1 MSRDRYYDDESS
13 PGRGRYADY
22 DDDYYGDQA
31 YFRPQRSG
39 AVTGV
44 AIANFVFGGLVIL
57 FGLCG
62 FLAALV
68 EASEGWRPGGGLT
81 GAGFAVFLVIDLF
94 VLIWAIGAIVA
105 GVGVINRRQWGRVLA
120 LILGGIA
127 GVKSLLAIFL
137 MFMIMGSPARGPFDD
152 DRFLGLMVLFMLA
165 LLYLGYCIWTY
176 VVLLSSRYS
185 AEFG

>member
-1 MSRDRYYDDESS
+1 MSRDRYYDDSS
-13 PGRGRYADY
+13 PGRGRYDDY
-22 DDDYYGDQA
+22 DDYTEED

-44 AIANFVFGGLVIL
+44 AIINFVLGGLVIL

-68 EASEGWRPGGGLT
+68 EASEGWRHGGGLA
-81 GAGFAVFLVIDLF
+81 GVGFAVFVVIDLF
-94 VLIWAIGAIVA
+94 VLIWAVGAIIA
-105 GVGVINRRQWGRVLA
+105 GVGVINRRQWGRVLT

-137 MFMIMGSPARGPFDD
+137 MFMVMASPARGPFDD
-152 DRFLGLMVLFMLA
+152 DRFVGLMVLMMLA

-176 VVLLSSRYS
+176 VVLLNSRYG